1 MKKNTHLE
9 NIIKD
14 LSEREIDWY
23 YFLEK
28 HIRIVILMNY
38 ITFHLTYHNLK
49 DCKVVLMTDEEYKFV
64 NDYKRGC

>member
-1 MKKNTHLE
+1 M
-9 NIIKD
+9 
-14 LSEREIDWY
+14 REIDWY

-64 NDYKRGC
+64 NKYKRGC